1 MKDPVRLL
9 ISAVVIATIG
19 LVVAFL
25 VYAGSPDPSETLLT
39 ADTSSSANDQRDSQP
54 SDPKDAVAP
63 PKQKADEPKRQVDE
77 DDIALPVEG
86 NPLVVTLLNDPE
98 LGQISIEQ
106 YSKEGKAT
114 GRPLKSGTQVQIPNP
129 NIPGEKITFSVP

>member
-25 VYAGSPDPSETLLT
+25 VYTGSPDPRETLIP
-39 ADTSSSANDQRDSQP
+39 ADTSSSANDQRDSQL
-54 SDPKDAVAP
+54 SDPKDLVAP
-63 PKQKADEPKRQVDE
+63 PKQKTDEPKRQIDE
-77 DDIALPVEG
+77 DDIAILVEG
-86 NPLVVTLLNDPE
+86 NPLVVTLLHYPE
-98 LGQISIEQ
+98 FGQISIEQ
-106 YSKEGKAT
+106 YSKDGRPT

-129 NIPGEKITFSVP
+129 NIPGEKIIFSVP